1 MNKGYYESIQQG
13 RLIKLMKPWSLIQ
26 HLRVRPRNAG
36 EEKLEPGAGLRI
48 HEFYLSLLRF
58 LLLFSF
64 CEQGN

>member
-13 RLIKLMKPWSLIQ
+13 HLINLMKPWSLIQ
-26 HLRVRPRNAG
+26 HLRVRPRNVG
-36 EEKLEPGAGLRI
+36 EEKLESGAGLRI